1 MWGCVCTDVGACTS
15 EGEGPVLE
23 HLDPV
28 GEGERRGAAKRV
40 SCDVEGL
47 EAGDAAVIPWVCV
60 ARGLE
65 GSLLAQLGL
74 HPARVSDRPPREA
87 AVHLRSE
94 RRAHCRLQRV
104 ERARAIQRAE
114 LIAAAKAGPHVVEA
128 LGRRGQVLDVA
139 DDIIGVAGVL

>member
-1 MWGCVCTDVGACTS
+1 MTGCVCTDVGACTS
-15 EGEGPVLE
+15 EGEGQVLG

-47 EAGDAAVIPWVCV
+47 EAGDAAVIPWVRV
-60 ARGLE
+60 ARGLK

-114 LIAAAKAGPHVVEA
+114 LIAAAKAGLHVVEA
-128 LGRRGQVLDVA
+128 LGGRDQVLDVA
-139 DDIIGVAGVL
+139 DDIIKVAGVL